1 MSKPNY
7 YIKEGSISDD
17 YKNYKTR
24 MAVIGYRYYNNYE
37 HIKKELDDFVKKSG
51 KPIDLIVSGGCIGV
65 DLLGERYAKE
75 NNIPILIFSPN
86 LSFGKKGYALRD
98 QEIVNHSTHMIAFP
112 SRQGKGTQITIQ
124 MAKQKIGYKSRVIF
138 ID

>member
-7 YIKEGSISDD
+7 YKKEGSIKDS
-17 YKNYKTR
+17 YENYKTR

-37 HIKKELDDFVKKSG
+37 HIKKELDDFVEKSG
-51 KPIDLIVSGGCIGV
+51 KPIDLIVSGGCVGV
-65 DLLGERYAKE
+65 DLLAERYAKE
-75 NNIPILIFSPN
+75 NNIPVLIFLPN
-86 LSFGKKGYALRD
+86 LSFGKRGYAIRD

-112 SRQGKGTQITIQ
+112 SKQGKGTQITIQ
-124 MAKQKIGYKSRVIF
+124 MAQKKEGYKSRVIY